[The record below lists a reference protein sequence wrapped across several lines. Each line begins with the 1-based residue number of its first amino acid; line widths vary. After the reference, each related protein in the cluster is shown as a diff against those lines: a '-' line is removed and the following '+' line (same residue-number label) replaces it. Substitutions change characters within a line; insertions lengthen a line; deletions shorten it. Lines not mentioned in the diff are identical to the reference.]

1 VLRFEVS
8 EEGQA
13 ALPAVDVGDA
23 VVVIGSAVDA
33 HVRLPAEVAEPRHVV
48 IERGRWRASA
58 AVGVEGTPRDGGGR
72 TEVGSA
78 SRRREAADHPSA
90 REPDAGDAT
99 RREGEIGDGVV
110 LAIGRYRVRVA
121 PAPEGSAATPPQRT
135 ESLARELMRSLLGAG
150 AAPSFEVERGPT
162 VGAKRVLAAPES
174 TLVIGRGDEAGWI
187 VLDADLSRTHAEVR
201 RGWDGTRIVDL
212 GSKNGTRLDGV
223 AVDGNGA
230 ALHDGA
236 LVELGTLTLRF
247 RDPADARLRATPAT
261 GVATPAAKRIVA
273 PVTAAAPAAPTP
285 STALPSRAP
294 FYLAIFVMVTAL
306 TGLVWILALA

>member
-23 VVVIGSAVDA
+23 IVVIGSAVDA
-33 HVRLPAEVAEPRHVV
+33 HVRLPAQVAEPRHVV

-58 AVGVEGTPRDGGGR
+58 AVVVEGTPRGGAGR
-72 TEVGSA
+72 TEAGSA
-78 SRRREAADHPSA
+78 SRRRDSGS
-90 REPDAGDAT
+90 AGDAD
-99 RREGEIGDGVV
+99 RGSAAEAEPRDGEIGDGVV
-110 LAIGRYRVRVA
+110 LAIGRYRVRIA
-121 PAPEGSAATPPQRT
+121 PAPAGSAATSPQRT

-150 AAPSFEVERGPT
+150 AAPSFEIERGPT
-162 VGAKRVLAAPES
+162 VGEKRVLAAPES

-187 VLDADLSRTHAEVR
+187 VLDEDLSRTHAEVR

-212 GSKNGTRLDGV
+212 GSKNGTTLDGA

-236 LVELGTLTLRF
+236 LVELGKVALRF
-247 RDPADARLRATPAT
+247 RDPADARLRVTPS
-261 GVATPAAKRIVA
+261 TPAAKRTVA
-273 PVTAAAPAAPTP
+273 PVPAAPTP
-285 STALPSRAP
+285 SAALPSRAP
-294 FYLAIFVMVTAL
+294 FYLAIFIMVTAL